1 MFEEVDIMQSEGQI
15 LFGYS
20 WTPSEGMVGR
30 YYGEFSIDISLNGIL
45 FYKTYVFPHEER
57 FSEEIKIPENTI
69 NEIKDILRNNYSN
82 IEMLDEYIE
91 NGSRDGMGNK
101 FFFGGKKIITWNIDR
116 RNEEEIM
123 SRNPNYYERYKKVIQ
138 QENSILD
145 IFEQIVS
152 VLRKEGIKLELY
164 EVSFK

>member
-1 MFEEVDIMQSEGQI
+1 MKSEEQI
-15 LFGYS
+15 LFGYY

-30 YYGEFSIDISLNGIL
+30 YYGQFSIKIYLDGIL
-45 FYKTYVFPHEER
+45 SYKTYVFSREEM
-57 FSEEIKIPENTI
+57 FSEEIKLTQSLI
-69 NEIKDILRNNYSN
+69 NEIKHILDTNASVIGR
-82 IEMLDEYIE
+82 LDQHLD
-91 NGSRDGMGNK
+91 NGSRDGCGNE
-101 FFFGGKKIITWNIDR
+101 FIFGGQKIITWNINR

-123 SRNPNYYERYKKVIQ
+123 NRDADYYERFRKVIQ

-145 IFEQIVS
+145 VFEQIVS